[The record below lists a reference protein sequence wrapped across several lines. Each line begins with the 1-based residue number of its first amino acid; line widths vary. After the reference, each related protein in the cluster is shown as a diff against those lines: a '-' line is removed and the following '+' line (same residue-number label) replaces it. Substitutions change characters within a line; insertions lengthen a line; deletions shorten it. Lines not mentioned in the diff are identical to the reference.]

1 MIRVIIAIWNKN
13 HMALPELGVCP
24 RGVRSM
30 LINDAR
36 SMLINDPGF
45 WRQRA
50 EEARRLAARMTD
62 EMAKQTM
69 LMVAEVC
76 DRFAIGRPCAPSTSL
91 PSDASSR
98 RRRRSDAP
106 TMPFA
111 GLGEFTG
118 AF

>member
-30 LINDAR
+30 PINDAR

-62 EMAKQTM
+62 EMAKQDDAHGRGR
-69 LMVAEVC
+69 VRQVC
-76 DRFAIGRPCAPSTSL
+76 YRGGHVLHLRVCPQFPPDQE
-91 PSDASSR
+91 R
-98 RRRRSDAP
+98 RLA
-106 TMPFA
+106 
-111 GLGEFTG
+111 
-118 AF
+118 